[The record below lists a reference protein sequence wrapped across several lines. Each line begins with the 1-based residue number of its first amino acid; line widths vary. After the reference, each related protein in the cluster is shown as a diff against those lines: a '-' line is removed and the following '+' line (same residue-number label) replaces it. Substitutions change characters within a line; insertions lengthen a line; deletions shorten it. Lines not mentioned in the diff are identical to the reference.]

1 MNTEMNTTGLSHCH
15 LPDWQTLKL
24 ILSSFIVFNFY
35 LNASCNI
42 KHEYSLLIEILNH
55 GLIPMFVFIAA
66 YTSKGISWHNWY
78 NNLVPAVIIYIT
90 FQTVAAVILY
100 SDNQLTI
107 REYLLFPQNGVWFFL
122 AIPVWQS
129 VFLSLPSFMRHR
141 INTVLIIFLFSI
153 AISFLSIRDLADKT
167 GFYSVLKYFPFF
179 VMAYFFDDEKIL
191 KIRKKPIMTI
201 ITTVI
206 TTAICLYLL
215 TTKELTLIIKTNTT
229 SLYYTFLTYLLGLL
243 SGISISVTIIC
254 ISLSTKRFIKI
265 ANNAL
270 GVYLIHPIICF
281 YFLTLL
287 NGLKID
293 TGLPLLILLTLLTII
308 LALLIAKNP
317 IIHWFLSPE
326 IKKIRL

>member
-1 MNTEMNTTGLSHCH
+1 MNTETNTIRPRNCH

-35 LNASCNI
+35 LNSFCNI
-42 KHEYSLLIEILNH
+42 KHEYSILIEILNH

-66 YTSKGISWHNWY
+66 YTGKGISWHSWY
-78 NNLVPAVIIYIT
+78 DNLVPAAIIYIT

-122 AIPVWQS
+122 AVPVWQS
-129 VFLSLPSFMRHR
+129 VFLSLPSFMKHK
-141 INTVLIIFLFSI
+141 INTVLVIFLSSI
-153 AISFLSIRDLADKT
+153 IISFLSIRYLADKT

-179 VMAYFFDDEKIL
+179 VMAYFFDDEKVL
-191 KIRKKPIMTI
+191 KIRKKPFITI
-201 ITTVI
+201 ITTTI
-206 TTAICLYLL
+206 TTATCIYLL
-215 TTKELTLIIKTNTT
+215 TTKESTLIMKINTT
-229 SLYYTFLTYLLGLL
+229 SLCYGFSIYLLSLFL
-243 SGISISVTIIC
+243 SISISVTIIC
-254 ISLSTKRFIKI
+254 ISLSTNRFIKT

-308 LALLIAKNP
+308 LTLLIAKNS
-317 IIHWFLSPE
+317 IIHWFLNPK
-326 IKKIRL
+326 IKR